1 MKRLAL
7 ALSVVAL
14 VACKKAE
21 EAAPA
26 ADTTAAPAAAPAM
39 DSAKMMA
46 DSTKTTT
53 TTTTTTTTAPTGAMK
68 ALAPLQGAEVPTHD
82 ARRTRRPT
90 HRALYVVQTKT
101 LASLGLP
108 LLIAGLAPRS

>member
-26 ADTTAAPAAAPAM
+26 ADTTAAPAAAPAPAM
-39 DSAKMMA
+39 DSAAMT
-46 DSTKTTT
+46 DSAKAAMDTTKK
-53 TTTTTTTTAPTGAMK
+53 AM
-68 ALAPLQGAEVPTHD
+68 
-82 ARRTRRPT
+82 
-90 HRALYVVQTKT
+90 
-101 LASLGLP
+101 
-108 LLIAGLAPRS
+108 

>member
-26 ADTTAAPAAAPAM
+26 ADTTAAPVAAPAM
-39 DSAKMMA
+39 DTSKMMM
-46 DSTKTTT
+46 DTTKAMT
-53 TTTTTTTTAPTGAMK
+53 PT
-68 ALAPLQGAEVPTHD
+68 D
-82 ARRTRRPT
+82 AKKPN
-90 HRALYVVQTKT
+90 
-101 LASLGLP
+101 
-108 LLIAGLAPRS
+108 

>member
-26 ADTTAAPAAAPAM
+26 ADTTAAPAAAPAPGM
-39 DSAKMMA
+39 DSAMMDSTKMMA
-46 DSTKTTT
+46 D
-53 TTTTTTTTAPTGAMK
+53 TAKKAM
-68 ALAPLQGAEVPTHD
+68 
-82 ARRTRRPT
+82 
-90 HRALYVVQTKT
+90 
-101 LASLGLP
+101 
-108 LLIAGLAPRS
+108 

>member
-26 ADTTAAPAAAPAM
+26 ADTTAAPAAAPAPAM
-39 DSAKMMA
+39 DSAAMDSTKMMA
-46 DSTKTTT
+46 D
-53 TTTTTTTTAPTGAMK
+53 TAKKAM
-68 ALAPLQGAEVPTHD
+68 
-82 ARRTRRPT
+82 
-90 HRALYVVQTKT
+90 
-101 LASLGLP
+101 
-108 LLIAGLAPRS
+108 